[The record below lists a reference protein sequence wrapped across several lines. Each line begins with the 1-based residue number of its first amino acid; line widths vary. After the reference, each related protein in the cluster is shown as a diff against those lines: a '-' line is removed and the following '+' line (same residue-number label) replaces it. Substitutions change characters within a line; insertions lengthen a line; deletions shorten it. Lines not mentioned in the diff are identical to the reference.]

1 MALQRRPTLL
11 HFLTATVGANRI
23 ALLVLRK
30 SPGSAPGHSSIFA
43 WVCDR
48 SGGNGAFALCG
59 DFPLGAEPVVEV
71 VAVFPA
77 AFLVELIRALADLVF
92 ESLGAA
98 RHCSGWFLCRIFG
111 HGGHSFLLLQ
121 RASRVRA
128 GGKIVGIREKR
139 NAFR

>member
-1 MALQRRPTLL
+1 MRGSSRSVAFLGSNGVATPTKRCSTSLL
-11 HFLTATVGANRI
+11 PQSGQTA
-23 ALLVLRK
+23 
-30 SPGSAPGHSSIFA
+30 IFA